1 MNKKLSLGWLCG
13 AGLALACGS
22 VFAQNN
28 ADNLDWVELE
38 TPAAPAFSAD
48 AAMLLEMPPY
58 VTLQVGIDPQSINV
72 GLDGVVRYV
81 VVMRNATGTINAA
94 YEGIRCFTRDVK
106 TYARWTSQG
115 TWNMLS
121 NPAWRALND
130 NMPSRHAMAFARQ
143 GACDGTAANA
153 AADIK
158 RILKLSQ
165 RNLKSVF

>member
-1 MNKKLSLGWLCG
+1 MNKKLSLSQLCLT
-13 AGLALACGS
+13 GLLLVCGS

-38 TPAAPAFSAD
+38 TPPAPLFSAD
-48 AAMLLEMPPY
+48 GVMLLEMPPY
-58 VTLQVGIDPQSINV
+58 VTLQVGIDPQTINV
-72 GLDGVVRYV
+72 GSDGVVRYV
-81 VVMRNATGTINAA
+81 VVMRNATGTVNAA

-115 TWNMLS
+115 TWNMLN

-158 RILKLSQ
+158 RVLKLSQ
-165 RNLKSVF
+165 RHLKGS